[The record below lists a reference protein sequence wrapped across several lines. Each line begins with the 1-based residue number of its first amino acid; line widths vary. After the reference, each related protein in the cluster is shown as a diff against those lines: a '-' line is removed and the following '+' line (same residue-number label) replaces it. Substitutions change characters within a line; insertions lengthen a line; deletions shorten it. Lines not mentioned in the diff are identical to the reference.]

1 MFEWLKFFPF
11 AWRVDRKPVEIRGPY
26 FSKMRKNKW
35 FLQDSLLHFG
45 APSSNPIFGFSGR
58 SWSVDAVLPGSAN
71 ILKSPWQRV
80 YNSGSD
86 APPSEWDYYRFYSN
100 TWYFVGPWFTGL
112 KARLKASAL
121 LVTPDDGGGGAFE
134 DKNLFHPKVFESAIA
149 NYLDTA
155 YGYKKVGRKPR
166 YRGPLH
172 WRVLPISPSIHAV
185 VCDIHEIGNSSK
197 ENPTLH
203 RLVYFPVTP
212 QKFIQINFDF
222 GGTSIYRDEVR
233 AKPLFKLCD
242 SIIDSLRLQV
252 GAQTQAEW
260 DKVKATCPDM
270 SITEIF
276 GELPW
281 PLKVEKARKKP
292 KEVDITATPDALG
305 HQARINK

>member
-11 AWRVDRKPVEIRGPY
+11 EWHDDHKPAEVRGPY
-26 FSKMRKNKW
+26 FSALRKNKW
-35 FLQDSLLHFG
+35 FLQDSLLYFG
-45 APSSNPIFGFSGR
+45 APLANPVFGFSGR
-58 SWSVDAVLPGSAN
+58 SSSVDAVLPGSAN

-100 TWYFVGPWFTGL
+100 TWYFVGPWFTGYQ
-112 KARLKASAL
+112 AHLKASAL
-121 LVTPDDGGGGAFE
+121 LVKADKNGTFA

-149 NYLDTA
+149 NYLDTS
-155 YGYKKVGRKPR
+155 YGYDRQGNKPK

-185 VCDIHEIGNSSK
+185 VCDIHEIGNGSK
-197 ENPTLH
+197 DNPSLH
-203 RLVYFPVTP
+203 RVVYFPIAP
-212 QKFIQINFDF
+212 QKMIRINFDF

-242 SIIDSLRLQV
+242 SIIDSLRLEV

-270 SITEIF
+270 SITETF

-292 KEVDITATPDALG
+292 KEVDITATPDAPG